1 MTDVRELCA
10 HLALDDSAIRE
21 ALAADGERR
30 AQEMPWYVKGVLGI
44 AAWIASVLVVA
55 FGMFLAAS
63 LFASWEDADP
73 FILIG
78 LVFLAVGIWMLRR
91 AKSFFQEQLSTAIAL
106 AGIGL
111 AGCAVALLADHLTV
125 AALAVSGLA
134 ALGIALTRDGIFQ
147 ALSGT
152 LAVSFVLVALLD
164 TNIPALPLWLALP
177 LPTGCWLLT
186 SPPLR
191 KDLRPLAVVLLFAAP
206 LALLWTDPG
215 LGLATPQAQDW
226 VPWLARLTG
235 IATAC
240 YILWAGVRPA
250 RSRAIL
256 MVAALLIG
264 IVLPPAG
271 SAGLAIL
278 ALAFV
283 MGSRLLAVGGI
294 IVTGYV
300 LTAFYYDLGTTL
312 LMKSGMLVL
321 AGCVLT
327 GAWFLLGRKDG
338 AR

>member
-1 MTDVRELCA
+1 MMDLQELCA
-10 HLALDDSAIRE
+10 HLALDGSAVRE
-21 ALAADGERR
+21 ALAADDERR

-44 AAWIASVLVVA
+44 AAWIGSVLVVA
-55 FGMFLAAS
+55 FGIFLAAS

-78 LVFLAVGIWMLRR
+78 LVFFAIGIWMLRR
-91 AKSFFQEQLSTAIAL
+91 AKSFFQEQLSTAITL

-134 ALGIALTRDGIFQ
+134 ALGIALTRDGTFQ

-152 LAVSFVLVALLD
+152 LAAGFALVALLD
-164 TNIPALPLWLALP
+164 GDIPALHLWLALP
-177 LPTGCWLLT
+177 LPVGCWLLT
-186 SPPLR
+186 YPPLR
-191 KDLRPLAVVLLFAAP
+191 RDLRPLAIVLLFAAP

-215 LGLATPQAQDW
+215 FDLGRPQIRDIG
-226 VPWLARLTG
+226 VWLARAIAIASMAWLLAPNLSPG
-235 IATAC
+235 IPRGV
-240 YILWAGVRPA
+240 IL
-250 RSRAIL
+250 I
-256 MVAALLIG
+256 AALLLG

-283 MGSRLLAVGGI
+283 LGSRLLAIGGI
-294 IVTGYV
+294 IVTAYV
-300 LTAFYYDLGTTL
+300 LNAFYYDLDTTL

-321 AGCVLT
+321 AGGVLT
-327 GAWFLLGRKDG
+327 GAWFLLGRKDT
-338 AR
+338 AS